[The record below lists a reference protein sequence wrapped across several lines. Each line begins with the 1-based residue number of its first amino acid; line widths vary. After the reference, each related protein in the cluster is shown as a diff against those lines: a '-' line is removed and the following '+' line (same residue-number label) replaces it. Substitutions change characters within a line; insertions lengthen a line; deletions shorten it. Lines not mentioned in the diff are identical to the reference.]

1 MAYSNCGASCH
12 IAHFDPLTHPGRR
25 GLDSVHARW
34 QRAYKPLL
42 GVADTNHLLNIHIWV
57 MLGNAE
63 ELIQVRKWLR
73 VLLDPVLHY
82 NYSGLEIRFCRDIPI
97 SYLTDLLKVQI
108 L

>member
-1 MAYSNCGASCH
+1 VAYSNCGASCH

-25 GLDSVHARW
+25 GLGGVHARW

-42 GVADTNHLLNIHIWV
+42 GVADTNHLLNIHILV

-73 VLLDPVLHY
+73 VLLDPVPTCMY
-82 NYSGLEIRFCRDIPI
+82 ATKAMTARVGIRG
-97 SYLTDLLKVQI
+97 SK
-108 L
+108 